1 MPFPRQPG
9 FMASF
14 PLQTQMLLPQ
24 VPALVETETV
34 ATVGAGTSCYTGTP
48 GDDDTSASRM
58 TTPNVLSI
66 TAQTLPA
73 TRKYPSNYQRPP
85 EPCQAASASP
95 RSAKAGGRGK
105 QGAQPRVLSIMDSA
119 PSSSCIPS
127 TEHLCPAPRFILHQ
141 QSPLHAPEGRDTSTL
156 LPQLA
161 PAVGDP
167 SCCGAQ
173 SKTVLFQR
181 GGGKPAC
188 CDYQIQQLSLKSSR
202 RTWQS
207 LPGLCS
213 VNQPIAPSGMRLC
226 PLLFLPPAAT
236 LASKGFP
243 CAGQGDDLLCS
254 RAACSEHRWHSSL

>member
-1 MPFPRQPG
+1 
-9 FMASF
+9 
-14 PLQTQMLLPQ
+14 
-24 VPALVETETV
+24 
-34 ATVGAGTSCYTGTP
+34 
-48 GDDDTSASRM
+48 M
-58 TTPNVLSI
+58 TTLNGLSI

-73 TRKYPSNYQRPP
+73 TGKYPSDYQRPL

-105 QGAQPRVLSIMDSA
+105 QGPQPWVLSIIDSA

-127 TEHLCPAPRFILHQ
+127 TEHLCPTPGFILQHQ
-141 QSPLHAPEGRDTSTL
+141 TPLHAPEGRDAPTL

-161 PAVGDP
+161 PAIGDP
-167 SCCGAQ
+167 SCCGCTEAW
-173 SKTVLFQR
+173 SKTALFQR

-188 CDYQIQQLSLKSSR
+188 CNYQIRQLSLKSSGKTW
-202 RTWQS
+202 RT

-213 VNQPIAPSGMRLC
+213 MNQPIAPSRMRLC

-243 CAGQGDDLLCS
+243 CAGQGDGLLSCCVL
-254 RAACSEHRWHSSL
+254 RALLAQLPVKHLLALKLEQQEEGGGTGS